1 MMEILPEDTVNGRI
15 NELVNLF
22 SQGNKSAFA
31 KAVGISNQSL
41 GEIVGRRQSA
51 PSFAALQKIFVAFP
65 QVRMQWLILGHGQ
78 MLEKEKP
85 LRPSYERTRKK
96 IDYAPLLTRRTDG
109 SLEAMAASYIKR
121 MKSNRSIHYNLA
133 SVYSVA
139 DKSLNAH
146 ERALLSDRLAVSEKE
161 AERLVLS
168 GEIKSK
174 RISDE
179 EGFRVTEQWVLDF
192 MTGPSIE

>member
-1 MMEILPEDTVNGRI
+1 MEALPEDTVNARI
-15 NELVNLF
+15 NELVNFF

-31 KAVGISNQSL
+31 KAIGISNQSL

-85 LRPSYERTRKK
+85 LRPTSGGTRKK
-96 IDYAPLLTRRTDG
+96 KDFMHLLTRPTDA
-109 SLEAMAASYIKR
+109 SLADWGASYVDR
-121 MKSNRSIHYNLA
+121 MNSSQSIHNNPA

-146 ERALLSDRLAVSEKE
+146 ERALLSERLAVSEKE